1 MKLIGLSI
9 NGLRKIKAAELD
21 FDGKH
26 LVQIRGENGAGKSTI
41 IDSILYLFKGSKTIP
56 AGVVTHG
63 HDKGTIV
70 GRVDGYTIRRVIDAT
85 GKSTLTVEGAEGKVA
100 SPQGFLDAIA
110 GQFLDPEWFNGLPSA
125 EKRKVV
131 MKYAGID
138 FSEID
143 TKIAVAEQNRLVIG
157 RELKGLGAIPP
168 EPEKAEEV
176 SVSALLAELNK
187 LNEHNTEQAGI
198 TRRKVQAFQDMIRAM
213 KDALD
218 RQDTMEEVNSAIAEA
233 LPELFREATLEM
245 ESIGTP
251 SFHDTSN
258 IEAKI
263 ANAES
268 INAKARAYAA
278 YLEKIKAVEAK
289 KAEYDAAD
297 AEVAALRKQ
306 KDDMVAN
313 AKLPMP
319 DLTITDTGLAY
330 KGTTDENWSDSEG
343 MKIAIRLAVAYSGD
357 LKAVYIK
364 RGEAM
369 DSRSLARL
377 KEYAEKEDFQV
388 IVEIVDDSYAKSGD
402 DVLYIEDGVIV
413 PARKENEE

>member
-26 LVQIRGENGAGKSTI
+26 LVQIRGENGAGKSTV
-41 IDSILYLFKGSKTIP
+41 IDSILYLFKGSKAIP

-85 GKSTLTVEGAEGKVA
+85 GKSTLTVEGEGGKVP

-131 MKYAGID
+131 MQYAGID
-138 FSEID
+138 FSEVD

-187 LNEHNTEQAGI
+187 LNECNEGQAKIQKRIDDEIDACRHEMIEAIKAAEPSMEGLHEAANSLNAKLI
-198 TRRKVQAFQDMIRAM
+198 WHRRAI
-213 KDALD
+213 
-218 RQDTMEEVNSAIAEA
+218 EE
-233 LPELFREATLEM
+233 
-245 ESIGTP
+245 IGQP
-251 SFHDTSN
+251 KYADTSE
-258 IEAKI
+258 IQAKI

-268 INAKARAYAA
+268 INAKARTYAA
-278 YLEKIKAVEAK
+278 YLEKKAAVEAK
-289 KAEYDAAD
+289 KAEHDAAN
-297 AEVAALRKQ
+297 AEVDALRKQ

-319 DLTITDTGLAY
+319 GLSITDTGLAF
-330 KGTTDENWSDSEG
+330 KGVTDENWSDSEG
-343 MKIAIRLAVAYSGD
+343 MKIAIKLAVAYSGE
-357 LKAVYIK
+357 LRACYIK
-364 RGEAM
+364 RGEAL

-388 IVEIVDDSYAKSGD
+388 IVEVVDDSYAREGD

-413 PARKENEE
+413 PARKEIE

>member
-1 MKLIGLSI
+1 MKLVGLSI
-9 NGLRKIKAAELD
+9 NGLRKITAAELD

-26 LVQIRGENGAGKSTI
+26 LVQIRGENGAGKSTV
-41 IDSILYLFKGSKTIP
+41 IDSILYLFRGSKAIP

-63 HDKGTIV
+63 HEKGTIV

-85 GKSTLTVEGAEGKVA
+85 GKSTLTVEGPEGKVA

-110 GQFLDPEWFNGLPSA
+110 GQFLDPEWFAGLPSA

-131 MKYAGID
+131 MQYAGID

-143 TKIAVAEQNRLVIG
+143 TKIAVAEQSRLVIG
-157 RELKGLGAIPP
+157 RELKALGAIPP
-168 EPEKAEEV
+168 APEKAEEV

-187 LNEHNTEQAGI
+187 LNEHNRVEQEK
-198 TRRKVQAFQDMIRAM
+198 TKRRVQVFQDAVRGMV
-213 KDALD
+213 D
-218 RQDTMEEVNSAIAEA
+218 RLEDQDGMEDLKEA
-233 LPELFREATLEM
+233 
-245 ESIGTP
+245 IGTLYDIH
-251 SFHDTSN
+251 HDAT
-258 IEAKI
+258 IELEAIGKPEFADTAEVESKI
-263 ANAES
+263 ANAEA

-278 YLEKIKAVEAK
+278 YLEKKAAVEAK

-297 AEVAALRKQ
+297 AEVAAMRKQ

-313 AKLPMP
+313 ARLPMP
-319 DLTITDTGLAY
+319 GLAITDAGLAY
-330 KGTTDENWSDSEG
+330 KGVTDENWSDSEG

-357 LKAVYIK
+357 LKAAYIK

-402 DVLYIEDGVIV
+402 DVLYIQDGIIV

>member
-26 LVQIRGENGAGKSTI
+26 LVQIRGENGAGKSTV
-41 IDSILYLFKGSKTIP
+41 IDSILYLFKGSKAIP

-85 GKSTLTVEGAEGKVA
+85 GKSTLTVEGEGGKVP

-131 MKYAGID
+131 MQYAGID
-138 FSEID
+138 FSEVD

-187 LNEHNTEQAGI
+187 LNEYNRQQAELADRIGKEI
-198 TRRKVQAFQDMIRAM
+198 GRLVDDMKASLTGC
-213 KDALD
+213 DLDGLD
-218 RQDTMEEVNSAIAEA
+218 RVVHNDLPRIFAAQRAEILSMGQPKYADTAD
-233 LPELFREATLEM
+233 L
-245 ESIGTP
+245 
-251 SFHDTSN
+251 
-258 IEAKI
+258 EAKI

-278 YLEKIKAVEAK
+278 YLEKKAAVDAK
-289 KAEYDAAD
+289 KAEHDAAN
-297 AEVAALRKQ
+297 AEVDALRKQ

-319 DLTITDTGLAY
+319 GLSITDTGLAF
-330 KGTTDENWSDSEG
+330 KGVTDENWSDSEG
-343 MKIAIRLAVAYSGD
+343 MKIAIKLAVAYSGE
-357 LKAVYIK
+357 LRACYIK
-364 RGEAM
+364 RGEAL

-388 IVEIVDDSYAKSGD
+388 IVEVVDDSYAREGD

-413 PARKENEE
+413 PARKESK